1 MASAMALSDN
11 ARNSWSVLVR
21 SLAGTLGAYG
31 VTALFTAA
39 LSLFL
44 ARIGMDGV
52 EAVTTATLLSFAIFA
67 LAAMAVFNARSALRA
82 WTWLIAI
89 SLPMGLVVLAL
100 LRGAEG

>member
-1 MASAMALSDN
+1 MASAVTLSN
-11 ARNSWSVLVR
+11 SARNNWSLVAR

-39 LSLFL
+39 LSLLL
-44 ARIGMDGV
+44 ARIGMDGI

-67 LAAMAVFNARSALRA
+67 LAAMAVFHARSALRA

-100 LRGAEG
+100 LPGAEG